1 MRCLMRTP
9 KYTDCVLRA
18 KSRLGGIVAMAFDCV
33 LKRKYYSQTDNMVS
47 KFLSSSILTMCIL
60 EEEKKTNFAATFYS
74 TLVYLEWRFNE
85 PFFRTG
91 LIQHILSLSQKNKSN
106 Y

>member
-1 MRCLMRTP
+1 MRTP

-60 EEEKKTNFAATFYS
+60 EEKKKK
-74 TLVYLEWRFNE
+74 E
-85 PFFRTG
+85 FRC
-91 LIQHILSLSQKNKSN
+91 HILLYIGLSWVAF
-106 Y
+106 